1 MPAISAHFSNIYP
14 AARLNRLGR
23 ETRVDLAT
31 CSDQN
36 GWSIIGQVGPVK
48 SGMTTQ
54 VNTQRFLEMVGKSRL
69 VEPATLEKFTQKLH
83 ELHGEPLPDDASLI
97 AKSMVAEGLLT
108 AWHTEKLLA
117 GKYKGFFLGKYKL
130 LGHIGTGGM
139 SSVYLAEHTRMLDK
153 RAIKVLPRTRVK
165 DATYLARFQLEAKAI
180 ASLSHPN
187 IVLAYD
193 IDNEGDVHYIVM
205 EYVEGV
211 DLQVLVR
218 RDGPLAPTQAALLIA
233 QAADGLQHAHQRG
246 VVHRDVKPA
255 NLLLDLDGRVR
266 LLDMGLALVS
276 AQDEESLTVM
286 HNENVLGTA
295 DYLAPEQALN
305 SHQVDHRADIY
316 GLGCTL
322 YYLLTGHPPFPE
334 GTLAQRIAKHQKVMP
349 TSIRLLRDD
358 CPGELEGI
366 CVKMIQ
372 KEPQY
377 RYQSAADVAEALR
390 QFAAHAPPAKKLVP
404 AKMGTVPTG
413 VSSAGTPSSRGNA
426 TRGQNASQTSSIIHH
441 DTMSAKGDD
450 TVAGN
455 REAVIR
461 KGLSASDSG
470 RLIGTGVKSAA
481 ELFGDSFLDLE
492 VESGYQGPRSVK
504 RSGVS
509 AAGRSAANRPEAADR
524 SGASPSR
531 VARSSGIASRP
542 GPVAPASVSR
552 KSSAQSSAR
561 AAGPAKT
568 RAASTTNRGA
578 SWKKMGLGLLLFAL
592 AIAIGSIGYVI
603 ARLTS

>member
-1 MPAISAHFSNIYP
+1 MIRSQ
-14 AARLNRLGR
+14 LM
-23 ETRVDLAT
+23 VDHRSGGFGNT
-31 CSDQN
+31 
-36 GWSIIGQVGPVK
+36 
-48 SGMTTQ
+48 GMTTQ
-54 VNTQRFLEMVGKSRL
+54 VNTKRFLEMVAKSRL
-69 VEPATLEKFTQKLH
+69 VEPAALEKFTQKQQ
-83 ELHGEPLPDDASLI
+83 EVHGDPLPEDASLI

-218 RDGPLAPTQAALLIA
+218 RDGPLSPIQAALLIA

-255 NLLLDLDGRVR
+255 NLLLDLEGRVR

-349 TSIRLLRDD
+349 TSIRSLRDD

-366 CVKMIQ
+366 CVKMMQ

-404 AKMGTVPTG
+404 AKIGSVPAAASETKP
-413 VSSAGTPSSRGNA
+413 VSSPSNT
-426 TRGQNASQTSSIIHH
+426 TRGQSVSQTSSIIQH
-441 DTMSAKGDD
+441 DTISAKGDD

-455 REAVIR
+455 REAVLR

-470 RLIGTGVKSAA
+470 RLIGTGAKSTADF
-481 ELFGDSFLDLE
+481 FGDSFLDLE
-492 VESGYQGPRSVK
+492 VESGYQGSQSVR

-509 AAGRSAANRPEAADR
+509 ASGRSASHRSETANR
-524 SGASPSR
+524 SGVNPSR
-531 VARSSGIASRP
+531 VTRSSDIASR
-542 GPVAPASVSR
+542 GSIHS
-552 KSSAQSSAR
+552 
-561 AAGPAKT
+561 AAGSRIPSSQPAARSGNSSKAT
-568 RAASTTNRGA
+568 VVAAVDRNRV
-578 SWKKMGLGLLLFAL
+578 WKMTGLGLLLFLL

>member
-1 MPAISAHFSNIYP
+1 
-14 AARLNRLGR
+14 
-23 ETRVDLAT
+23 
-31 CSDQN
+31 
-36 GWSIIGQVGPVK
+36 
-48 SGMTTQ
+48 MTTQ

-69 VEPATLEKFTQKLH
+69 IEPATLEKFTQKLH
-83 ELHGEPLPDDASLI
+83 ELHGEPLPEDATLI
-97 AKSMVAEGLLT
+97 AKAMVAEGLLT

-218 RDGPLAPTQAALLIA
+218 RDGPLAPSQAALLIA

-377 RYQSAADVAEALR
+377 RYQSAADAAEALR

-404 AKMGTVPTG
+404 AKMGTVPAAASGTK
-413 VSSAGTPSSRGNA
+413 TPSSRDNS
-426 TRGQNASQTSSIIHH
+426 TRGQNASQASSIIQH
-441 DTMSAKGDD
+441 DTMSARGDD

-455 REAVIR
+455 RDAVIR

-470 RLIGTGVKSAA
+470 RLIDTGVKSAA

-492 VESGYQGPRSVK
+492 VESGYQGPRSVR
-504 RSGVS
+504 RSGVL
-509 AAGRSAANRPEAADR
+509 ADGRSASHPAAGAVGR
-524 SGASPSR
+524 SGAGPSR
-531 VARSSGIASRP
+531 VARSSGIASRT
-542 GPVAPASVSR
+542 GPTDPASGSR
-552 KSSAQSSAR
+552 NPPSQSSGR
-561 AAGPAKT
+561 TAGPAK
-568 RAASTTNRGA
+568 ANPVSTSNRSGV
-578 SWKKMGLGLLLFAL
+578 WKKFGLGLFLFML
-592 AIAIGSIGYVI
+592 VIVIGSIGYFI